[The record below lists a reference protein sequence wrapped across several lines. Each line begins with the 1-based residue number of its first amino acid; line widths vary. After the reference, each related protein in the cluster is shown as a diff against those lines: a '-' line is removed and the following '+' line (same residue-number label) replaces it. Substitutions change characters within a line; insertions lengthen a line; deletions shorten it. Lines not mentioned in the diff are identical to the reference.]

1 MIAEIRHVV
10 KRSQSTLLADGLGAA
25 ALMIMLWVALH
36 LPSLF

>member
-1 MIAEIRHVV
+1 MFAEIRHVV
-10 KRSQSTLLADGLGAA
+10 KRSHTTLLADGLGAA